1 MSAAPKPLARTTPA
15 PTPAERR
22 RAVFA
27 SAIGTTVEWYDF
39 LLYGTAAALVF
50 NKVFF
55 PKSDP
60 LTGTLLAFATY
71 AVGFAAR
78 PLGGI
83 VFGHYGDR
91 IGRKM
96 LLILSLFIMGGTT
109 FLIGLLPTFDQVGLW
124 APGMLIALRLVQG
137 FGLGGEWG
145 GAMLMAVEYGED
157 RRRGLWGGLTQA
169 GGSVGNFLATGVLA
183 AAAALLSP
191 QDFLAWG
198 WRVPFLLS
206 AVLIGVGWW
215 ARATLTESPVFREA
229 VEDAQGAHAAP
240 VIEVLKRRPWQV
252 AIGGGLKFGENVSYY
267 LMTTFG
273 LTYLT
278 EILHVPR
285 DVALSGMLAG
295 ALVAFTSMPL
305 WSALSDRVGRRPV
318 YAFGAGGLVLWA
330 FAYYPIL
337 ATKDPGLI
345 AAALVV
351 AMLLHSA
358 MNGPQGA
365 FIAELFPTR
374 IRYSG
379 ASLCYQVTTIV
390 GGSWAPIV
398 SVLLFKEFGS
408 TLPISAYLAVSC
420 LVSLACALAARETAG
435 LTFAQLDADASS
447 SPFGGGGAKRR
458 RGSAQTS
465 EDPLSQL
472 R

>member
-1 MSAAPKPLARTTPA
+1 MNAAPLTPA
-15 PTPAERR
+15 MRR
-22 RAVFA
+22 KAVFA

-83 VFGHYGDR
+83 VFGHFGDR
-91 IGRKM
+91 IGRK
-96 LLILSLFIMGGTT
+96 LLLVLSLFIMGGTT
-109 FLIGLLPTFDQVGLW
+109 FLIGLLPTFNQVGLW

-157 RRRGLWGGLTQA
+157 KHRGLWGGLTQA
-169 GGSVGNFLATGVLA
+169 GGSVGNFLATGILALA
-183 AAAALLSP
+183 AAFLSP
-191 QDFLAWG
+191 HDFITWG

-206 AVLIGVGWW
+206 AVLIGIGWW
-215 ARATLTESPVFREA
+215 ARATLTESPVFRA
-229 VEDAQGAHAAP
+229 ALADAQGAHRSP
-240 VIEVLKRRPWQV
+240 VVETLKTRPWQV
-252 AIGGGLKFGENVSYY
+252 VIGGGLKFGENVSYY
-267 LMTTFG
+267 LMTIFG
-273 LTYLT
+273 LNYLT
-278 EILHVPR
+278 DTLGVPR
-285 DVALSGMLAG
+285 GVALTGMLAG
-295 ALVAFTSMPL
+295 AFVAFTTMPL
-305 WSALSDRVGRRPV
+305 WSALSDRVGRRRV
-318 YAFGAGGLVLWA
+318 YAFGAGGLALWA
-330 FAYYPIL
+330 FAFYPIL
-337 ATKDPGLI
+337 ATRQPGLI
-345 AAALVV
+345 GADLVI

-390 GGSWAPIV
+390 GGSWAPMI
-398 SVLLFKEFGS
+398 SLLLYKEFRS
-408 TLPISAYLAVSC
+408 TVPISVYLAATCVIS
-420 LVSLACALAARETAG
+420 LVCALAARETAG
-435 LTFAQLDADASS
+435 LTFAQLDAE
-447 SPFGGGGAKRR
+447 PTPRGEKPPRR
-458 RGSAQTS
+458 PALAT
-465 EDPLSQL
+465 
-472 R
+472 

>member
-1 MSAAPKPLARTTPA
+1 MSATASAFAAPLTPA
-15 PTPAERR
+15 MRR
-22 RAVFA
+22 KAVFA

-83 VFGHYGDR
+83 IFGHYGDR
-91 IGRKM
+91 IGRK
-96 LLILSLFIMGGTT
+96 LLLVLSLLIMGGTT

-124 APGMLIALRLVQG
+124 APGLLIALRLIQG

-157 RRRGLWGGLTQA
+157 KHRGLWGGLTQA
-169 GGSVGNFLATGVLA
+169 GGSVGNFLATGILA
-183 AAAALLSP
+183 LAAALLSP
-191 QDFLAWG
+191 HDFLAWG

-206 AVLIGVGWW
+206 AVLIGIGWW

-229 VEDAQGAHAAP
+229 VHQAEDALAAP
-240 VIEVLKRRPWQV
+240 VLEALKTRPWQV
-252 AIGGGLKFGENVSYY
+252 VIGGGLKFGENVSYY
-267 LMTTFG
+267 LMTAFG

-278 EILHVPR
+278 EILG
-285 DVALSGMLAG
+285 VARGMALVGMLAG
-295 ALVAFTSMPL
+295 AFVAFTTMPL
-305 WSALSDRVGRRPV
+305 WSALSDRVGRRRV
-318 YAFGAGGLVLWA
+318 YAFGAGGLALWA

-337 ATKDPGLI
+337 ATRQPGLI
-345 AAALVV
+345 VADLVV

-390 GGSWAPIV
+390 GGSWAPII
-398 SVLLFKEFGS
+398 SVLLFKHFQS
-408 TLPISAYLAVSC
+408 TVPISVYLAATCV
-420 LVSLACALAARETAG
+420 VSLVCALAARETAG
-435 LTFAQLDADASS
+435 LTFAELDAEPTQQKGPPS
-447 SPFGGGGAKRR
+447 RTTL
-458 RGSAQTS
+458 SATI
-465 EDPLSQL
+465 
-472 R
+472 

>member
-1 MSAAPKPLARTTPA
+1 VTAAVLAGPAA
-15 PTPAERR
+15 PTPAAPTPAARR

-83 VFGHYGDR
+83 VFGHFGDR
-91 IGRKM
+91 IGRKL
-96 LLILSLFIMGGTT
+96 LLILSLLIMGGTT
-109 FLIGLLPTFDQVGLW
+109 FLIGLLPTFNQVGLW
-124 APGMLIALRLVQG
+124 APAMLIALRLVQG

-157 RRRGLWGGLTQA
+157 KHRGLWGGLTQA
-169 GGSVGNFLATGVLA
+169 GGSIGNFLATGILALA
-183 AAAALLSP
+183 ATVLSP
-191 QDFLAWG
+191 HDFLAWG
-198 WRVPFLLS
+198 WRIPFLAS
-206 AVLIGVGWW
+206 AVLIGIGWW
-215 ARATLTESPVFREA
+215 ARATLTESPVFRA
-229 VEDAQGAHAAP
+229 ALADADGAHVAP
-240 VIEVLKRRPWQV
+240 VIETLKTRPWQV
-252 AIGGGLKFGENVSYY
+252 VIGGGLKFGENVSYY

-278 EILHVPR
+278 EILGVPR
-285 DVALSGMLAG
+285 GMALVGMLAG
-295 ALVAFTSMPL
+295 AFVAFTTMPL
-305 WSALSDRVGRRPV
+305 WSALSDRVGRRRV
-318 YAFGAGGLVLWA
+318 YAFGAGGLAVWA

-337 ATKDPGLI
+337 ATRQPGLI
-345 AAALVV
+345 VAALMV

-390 GGSWAPIV
+390 GGSWAPII
-398 SVLLFKEFGS
+398 SVLLFKHYHS
-408 TLPISAYLAVSC
+408 TIPISVYLAASC
-420 LVSLACALAARETAG
+420 VISLICALAARETAG
-435 LTFAQLDADASS
+435 LTFAELDAEPSQWRTRS
-447 SPFGGGGAKRR
+447 R
-458 RGSAQTS
+458 
-465 EDPLSQL
+465 LSNRERL
-472 R
+472 ENSTI

>member
-1 MSAAPKPLARTTPA
+1 MSAVPLTPA
-15 PTPAERR
+15 PLTPAMRR
-22 RAVFA
+22 KAVFA

-55 PKSDP
+55 PQSDP

-83 VFGHYGDR
+83 VFGHFGDR
-91 IGRKM
+91 IGRKL

-109 FLIGLLPTFDQVGLW
+109 FLIGLLPTFNQAGLW
-124 APGMLIALRLVQG
+124 APGLLIALRLVQG

-157 RRRGLWGGLTQA
+157 KHRGLWGGLTQA
-169 GGSVGNFLATGVLA
+169 GGSVGNFLATGILA
-183 AAAALLSP
+183 LAAALLSP
-191 QDFLAWG
+191 HDFLAWG
-198 WRVPFLLS
+198 WRIPFLLS
-206 AVLIGVGWW
+206 AVLIGIGWW
-215 ARATLTESPVFREA
+215 ARASLTESPVFRA
-229 VEDAQGAHAAP
+229 ALEDAQGAHAAP
-240 VIEVLKRRPWQV
+240 VIETLKTRPWQV
-252 AIGGGLKFGENVSYY
+252 VIGGGLKFGENVSYY

-278 EILHVPR
+278 EILGVPR
-285 DVALSGMLAG
+285 GLALGGMLAG
-295 ALVAFTSMPL
+295 AFVAFTTMPL
-305 WSALSDRVGRRPV
+305 WSALSDRVGRRRV
-318 YAFGAGGLVLWA
+318 YAFGAGGLAVWA

-337 ATKDPGLI
+337 ATRQPGLI
-345 AAALVV
+345 AADLVV

-390 GGSWAPIV
+390 GGSWAPII
-398 SVLLFKEFGS
+398 SVLLFKHFRS
-408 TLPISAYLAVSC
+408 TVPISVYLAATCVI
-420 LVSLACALAARETAG
+420 SLICALAARETAG
-435 LTFAQLDADASS
+435 LTFAELDAE
-447 SPFGGGGAKRR
+447 PPRAKTRPR
-458 RGSAQTS
+458 FPPQSGVEKSAA
-465 EDPLSQL
+465 
-472 R
+472 